1 MMNYIFSRRLFLM
14 MFFVSLL
21 FLPRTIEAQ
30 ALPLPETVQRAF
42 SQARIPLLKKRS
54 PIKDFSLP
62 LLGGGTQTLSALKG
76 KVVFLNFWATWCP
89 PCQDE
94 MPSMENLYQR
104 LGKAGLEFLAVDLQE
119 NGQDVEAFITEN
131 NLNFP
136 IALDEPGRVSRL
148 YGIRNIPTTFIIDR
162 NGMIIAN
169 VVGSKE
175 WDSPAVI
182 TAFETLLNNG
192 Q

>member
-1 MMNYIFSRRLFLM
+1 M
-14 MFFVSLL
+14 

-30 ALPLPETVQRAF
+30 ALPLPDAVQRAF

-54 PIKDFSLP
+54 LAKDFSLP

-89 PCQDE
+89 PCQAE
-94 MPSMENLYQR
+94 MPSMEKLYR
-104 LGKAGLEFLAVDLQE
+104 HLEKAGLEFLAVDIQE
-119 NGQDVEAFITEN
+119 DTKEVEAFITESS
-131 NLNFP
+131 LNFP
-136 IALDEPGRVSRL
+136 VALDESGRVSRL
-148 YGIRNIPTTFIIDR
+148 YGIRNIPTTFIIDK
-162 NGMIIAN
+162 NGMIIAS
-169 VVGSKE
+169 VVGSRD

-182 TAFETLLNNG
+182 IAFETLLNNG